1 MGVPDERVRLEWISA
16 SESDKFVTIVNEM
29 IENLSKLEPAIQVR
43 PRT

>member
-1 MGVPDERVRLEWISA
+1 VRLEWISA

-29 IENLSKLEPAIQVR
+29 IENLRKLEPAIQVR